1 MSYEMCLE
9 KAGAKVLAFQEF
21 GDYQGS
27 WYALVEY
34 KGERGWVEGSYG
46 SCAGCDAFQSEF
58 FCSYEDTQD
67 LEERYAE
74 FGRGYLEVVMPHEQQ
89 LGLMEALMGPVG
101 GSYYYEDYKQVYDW
115 MKEVA
120 KQWSIG

>member
-1 MSYEMCLE
+1 MSYEMCLV

-34 KGERGWVEGSYG
+34 NGERGWVEGSYG
-46 SCAGCDAFQSEF
+46 SCSGCDAFEAEF
-58 FCSYEDTQD
+58 WDAYKDTPD

-74 FGRGYLEVVMPHEQQ
+74 FGRGYLEVVTPHEQQ
-89 LGLMEALMGPVG
+89 LELMEAIMGPPRVT
-101 GSYYYEDYKQVYDW
+101 YYYEDYKQAYDW
-115 MKEVA
+115 MKKVGDDL
-120 KQWSIG
+120 K